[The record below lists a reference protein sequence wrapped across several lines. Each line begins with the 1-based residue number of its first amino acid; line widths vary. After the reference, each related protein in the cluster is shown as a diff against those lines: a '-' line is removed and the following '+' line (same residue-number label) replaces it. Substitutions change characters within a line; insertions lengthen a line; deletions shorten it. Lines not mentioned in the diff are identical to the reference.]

1 MRREFLTKVGACSLG
16 LLPGT
21 EALANWGE
29 GEYRIQQALYGT
41 NQRNV
46 DVTQRLRD
54 LAKRD
59 ARFQLSNRTFGVD
72 PHPGKVK
79 TLRIIATSGSGRM
92 RTFEYTEGSWV
103 DGGEFSGWSG
113 GNWGQ
118 GGFGGS
124 PGYHDGGEGEYRILR
139 AHYGTA
145 ENHIDVTQALRD
157 LARRDQRFKLSNAT
171 FGSDPDRGRVKS
183 LRIYAKGPG
192 GTPRIFEYVEGGWVD
207 GAQFSGWS
215 GGQWGHASD
224 GTWDGGWGGDRPGF
238 GNHSSGSGYDS
249 GVRIITAEYGAGN
262 RRINITR
269 RLQDRVL
276 NGRLFIKVNN
286 DLAGEDPA
294 VNRPKQL
301 WVVYSANGRE
311 QRRVLNE
318 GQFLNLP

>member
-1 MRREFLTKVGACSLG
+1 MRREFLTRAGACSLG
-16 LLPGT
+16 LFPVT
-21 EALANWGE
+21 AALASWGD

-59 ARFQLSNRTFGVD
+59 QRFQLSNRTFGVD

-79 TLRIIATSGSGRM
+79 TLRIMATGASGRM

-113 GNWGQ
+113 GSWGQ

-145 ENHIDVTQALRD
+145 QNHIDVTQALRD
-157 LARRDQRFKLSNAT
+157 LASRDRRFKLSNST
-171 FGSDPDRGRVKS
+171 FGSDPDYGRVKS
-183 LRIYAKGPG
+183 LRIYAKVPG
-192 GTPRIFEYVEGGWVD
+192 GAPRIFEYVEGAWVD

-215 GGQWGHASD
+215 GGQWANSSD
-224 GTWDGGWGGDRPGF
+224 GNWDGGWGGDRPGF
-238 GNHSSGSGYDS
+238 GHSNPGSGYGS
-249 GVRIITAEYGAGN
+249 GVRIITAEYGAGS

-269 RLQDRVL
+269 RLQDRIL

-311 QRRVLNE
+311 QRKVLNE
-318 GQFLNLP
+318 GQFLSLP